1 MNWNQF
7 QAILWLRWRLSWN
20 RFIRAGNLNVVV
32 SVIVLSALLIGG
44 LAAAAG
50 GVAVGMFALARQ
62 SAQVHLL
69 VWDAIVLGFL
79 MFWLA
84 GLMAEIQRAESI
96 DLAKLMHLPVT
107 LQQVFVFNY
116 LASHFTPA
124 ILLLVPGM
132 LGLSVGLVL
141 GGNGRMALLIPL
153 VMAFVFM
160 LSAWTYCLRGWLSA
174 LMINK
179 RRRRAVVVWITLG
192 FVLLFQ
198 LPGFIVN
205 STLAYKRHSRP
216 PAETASDTESPAR
229 RARSQ
234 GSTLPE
240 NFVAGHLVVP
250 FGWPG
255 YGAMSLQQRSALPAV
270 GATVLSCLLGSLG
283 LVRSYRATLKF
294 YAGADE
300 SVPARRNRQAASSK
314 PAGVPFMERRLP
326 CLRDDTSALALALFR
341 SLLRAPELKMA
352 LIMPIVA
359 GAALST
365 AAFGHARHNVPPELS
380 AFIAPAAALLG
391 AFSFAPIM
399 ANVFGLDR
407 SGFRGLVLL
416 PTRRDQVLLAK
427 NLAFLPMVS
436 VVGLVVLVLASF
448 VLRISL
454 DVFITGLADILMVF
468 LLFSLT
474 CNLISILTP
483 YRLATGTLQAK
494 KPKPVVFLAVGL
506 TMLGMPL
513 VLWPVAIPSVLQLL
527 SSFIGIPTWMPI
539 NVVAALVLLAGVA
552 WVYWAL
558 LPAQGR
564 LLQHR
569 EQRILAEVTEEVE

>member
-20 RFIRAGNLNVVV
+20 RFIRAGNLNVVI
-32 SVIVLSALLIGG
+32 SVMVLSALLMGG
-44 LAAAAG
+44 LAAAVAG
-50 GVAVGMFALARQ
+50 LALGMVALARQ
-62 SAQVHLL
+62 SAQVLLL
-69 VWDAIVLGFL
+69 VWDGIVLGFL

-96 DLAKLMHLPVT
+96 DLPKLMHLPVT

-124 ILLLVPGM
+124 ILLIVPGM

-141 GGNGRMALLIPL
+141 GGNWRMAFLIPL
-153 VMAFVFM
+153 VVAFVFM
-160 LSAWTYCLRGWLSA
+160 ISAWTYCLRGWLSA
-174 LMINK
+174 LMVNK

-192 FVLLFQ
+192 FVLIFQ
-198 LPGFIVN
+198 LPGLIVN
-205 STLAYKRHSRP
+205 STLTYKRHSRSGE
-216 PAETASDTESPAR
+216 ATSVSTNTAKAP
-229 RARSQ
+229 RSQ
-234 GSTLPE
+234 DSALPE

-255 YGAMSLQQRSALPAV
+255 YSAMSLQQRSALPALA
-270 GATVLSCLLGSLG
+270 ATVLSCLLGSLG
-283 LVRSYRATLKF
+283 LVRSYRTTIRF
-294 YAGADE
+294 YQGCDEGA
-300 SVPARRNRQAASSK
+300 VARRTSQGTAVK
-314 PAGVPFMERRLP
+314 PTGVPLLERRLP
-326 CLRDDTSALALALFR
+326 WLRDDTSALALALFR
-341 SLLRAPELKMA
+341 SLLRAPELKMS

-359 GAALST
+359 GAAFST
-365 AAFGHARHNVPPELS
+365 AAFSRTRHTVPPQLS
-380 AFIAPAAALLG
+380 AFVAPAAALLS

-407 SGFRGLVLL
+407 GGFRGLVLL
-416 PTRRDQVLLAK
+416 PTRRDHILLAK
-427 NLAFLPMVS
+427 NLAFLPMVT
-436 VVGLVVLVLASF
+436 VVGLVVLVLATF
-448 VLRISL
+448 VVRASL

-483 YRLATGTLQAK
+483 YRLAVGTLQAK
-494 KPKPVVFLAVGL
+494 KPKPVVFLAVAL

-513 VLWPVAIPSVLQLL
+513 VLWPVAIPSVLQVT
-527 SSFIGIPTWMPI
+527 SPFIGIPTWMPI
-539 NVVAALVLLAGVA
+539 NVIAALVLLCGVA